1 MEEALLNAMLSSNV
15 EALDALLADDLLF
28 TDHTGRVV
36 DKATDLEA
44 HRSGIINIDALKPS
58 EQLIRDYG
66 NVVYVSV
73 LLSISGTFAGQPA
86 CGNFRFSRIWKRTA
100 QSWQVVAGHSTLVL
114 P

>member
-1 MEEALLNAMLSSNV
+1 MRSGNAEAL
-15 EALDALLADDLLF
+15 EALLADELLF

-36 DKATDLEA
+36 DKATDLQA
-44 HRSGIINIDALKPS
+44 HRSGMIKIEALIPS

-86 CGNFRFSRIWKRTA
+86 SGNFRFSRLWKRTA
-100 QSWQVVAGHSTLVL
+100 TSWQVVAGHSTLVL
-114 P
+114 

>member
-1 MEEALLNAMLSSNV
+1 MEEALLSAMLSGNV
-15 EALDALLADDLLF
+15 EALDALLADELLF
-28 TDHTGRVV
+28 TDHTGRIV

-44 HRSGIINIDALKPS
+44 HRSGMIKIDELKPS
-58 EQLIRDYG
+58 EQVIRDYG

-86 CGNFRFSRIWKRTA
+86 SGNFRFSRIWKCTGN
-100 QSWQVVAGHSTLVL
+100 SWQVVAGHSTLVL